1 MEENISEL
9 VWLYVKKRPF
19 LKEML
24 RERIA
29 NYSSLARKISREAF
43 GNERHANAVKMALV
57 RMVGRIR
64 EREEDLEGRIL
75 SVLRGSSLSI
85 RSKVVVIVCSREL
98 EKIKY
103 LSYAESG
110 GMITYVATL
119 QEAEKARRSKS
130 VVRLEPNLNLITV
143 HSPPSLEDTP
153 GVIAHILDALA
164 EEGINVAEFVSCYTD
179 TLLVVREADTA
190 RAYEILGSLTADK

>member
-29 NYSSLARKISREAF
+29 NYSSLARKISKEAF
-43 GNERHANAVKMALV
+43 GNERRSNAVKMALV

-75 SVLRGSSLSI
+75 SVLRRSSLSI
-85 RSKVVVIVCSREL
+85 KSKVAVIICSREL
-98 EKIKY
+98 EKVKY

-110 GMITYVATL
+110 GIIIYVTTL

-130 VVRLEPNLNLITV
+130 VVRIETNLNLMTV

-153 GVIAHILDALA
+153 GVIAHVLDSLA
-164 EEGINVAEFVSCYTD
+164 EEGINVIEFVSCYTD
-179 TLLVVREADTA
+179 TLLVVKEADTA
-190 RAYEILGSLTADK
+190 RAYEILSSLTADK

>member
-29 NYSSLARKISREAF
+29 NYSSLARKISKEAF
-43 GNERHANAVKMALV
+43 GNERRTNAVKMALV

-64 EREEDLEGRIL
+64 EREEDLEGKIL
-75 SVLRGSSLSI
+75 SVLSRSSLSI
-85 RSKVVVIVCSREL
+85 KSKVAVIICSREL
-98 EKIKY
+98 ERIKY

-110 GMITYVATL
+110 GIIIYVATL

-130 VVRLEPNLNLITV
+130 VVRIETNLNLMTV

-153 GVIAHILDALA
+153 GVIAHVLDSLA
-164 EEGINVAEFVSCYTD
+164 EEGINVVEFVSCYTD
-179 TLLVVREADTA
+179 TLLVVKEADTA
-190 RAYEILGSLTADK
+190 RAYEILSSLTADE